1 MAETWQKLIQMKQA
15 EGAEKAELHQL
26 WKKMIQLLK
35 DSTQTQ
41 DNKTEQSVMFI
52 PPHLDTP
59 ICTVQPEL
67 KWSVKTPTNLATSCL
82 VNLQ

>member
-1 MAETWQKLIQMKQA
+1 MAEAWQKLIQMKQE
-15 EGAEKAELHQL
+15 EGIEKAELHQL

-52 PPHLDTP
+52 PPHLHTY
-59 ICTVQPEL
+59 ICILQLDL
-67 KWSVKTPTNLATSCL
+67 K
-82 VNLQ
+82 